1 MTAARC
7 PTHYGPTH
15 YGYTYYWLS
24 LTLTL
29 ILTLTLTL
37 TLPLTP
43 HQFDDWFSLT
53 DNDAEAPHE
62 VRVGST

>member
-15 YGYTYYWLS
+15 YGYTYYYYWFS

-29 ILTLTLTL
+29 ILPLPL
-37 TLPLTP
+37 TLPP

-62 VRVGST
+62 VRRT